1 MPLKKIQLRPGI
13 TRDVT
18 NFTNEGGW
26 YDCDKVRFRM
36 GMPESIGGWIEQ
48 LDGGSVFNQLDSP
61 YGACR
66 CLHDWTTLSGQQFTA
81 IGTNKKLLLLNQ
93 TTLSNITPVGPP
105 IALTSNPFKMIVA
118 PGTGGPPQ
126 CNSLEVDHIAHGR
139 STGDSVIFSGS
150 TSFGGFSAADIN
162 KEFMIEVIDDDR
174 YRVYLSVTVPLIGG
188 GGGGSAVVA
197 TYEIPIGPVSN
208 SFLSGGY
215 GVGTYGTGTYGTPR
229 SGFESGIRIWS
240 IDNFGEDLVAAIIGG
255 KIYYWDASAGVGQR
269 AVELSSLSGSNQ
281 CPTIN
286 SAGIAVSEGDR
297 HLQVFGAN
305 PQGSSA
311 ADPLLIRWSNQED
324 LLEWE
329 PRRDTTA
336 GFLRVSAGSRMLA
349 HSRGRQETVVWTD
362 IGMNALTFTG
372 PPYTFGLNTIASNVS
387 IVGPNAAIEARN
399 QIYWMDLN
407 AFRFYNGSVN
417 SLPCTVQSYVFD
429 DFNWFQRQKVC
440 AGHNSRFNEVWWW
453 YPSASSIENNRYVAY
468 NYVDNYWIVGEM
480 SRTAWLDSSFSGYP
494 IAWGVEGSIGR
505 YRLLQHEIGV
515 NAVLKTLIGTIQA
528 YPISSYIEGADLTLL
543 EGDQFAF
550 ISRIAPDFTKTGTS
564 ANGAVVFEI
573 KQRNFPQNSLTTG
586 FSGALVST
594 SNPKELF
601 VRVRARQF
609 ALRVSSNTVDMGWRL
624 GTTRFD
630 IRDDGRKL

>member
-36 GMPESIGGWIEQ
+36 GMPESIGGWRSILNGE
-48 LDGGSVFNQLDSP
+48 LPFTNSTWTGT
-61 YGACR
+61 AR
-66 CLHDWTTLSGQQFTA
+66 CLHQWTTLSGAQYTA
-81 IGTNKKLLLLNQ
+81 IGTHKRLLIYDNWN
-93 TTLSNITPVGPP
+93 LSDITP
-105 IALTSNPFKMIVA
+105 IASTVSLPNNPFTPVPGIISRTLTVNA
-118 PGTGGPPQ
+118 P
-126 CNSLEVDHIAHGR
+126 SHGA
-139 STGDSVIFSGS
+139 SVGDFVIISGS
-150 TSFGGFSAADIN
+150 TDVGPFLASFVNTQHEITEIVNANSYKIATTFVASNPSATPAGGAS
-162 KEFMIEVIDDDR
+162 
-174 YRVYLSVTVPLIGG
+174 
-188 GGGGSAVVA
+188 VVA
-197 TYEIPIGPVSN
+197 QYLIPIGRDINV
-208 SFLSGGY
+208 FDSGGY

-229 SGFESGIRIWS
+229 TGLESGIRIWS

-305 PQGSSA
+305 PQGSAA

-468 NYVDNYWIVGEM
+468 NYVDNYWIIGAMV
-480 SRTAWLDSSFSGYP
+480 RTAWLDSSFTGFP
-494 IAWGVEGSIGR
+494 IAWGYENFANF
-505 YRLLQHEIGV
+505 LFEHETGV
-515 NAVLKTLIGTIQA
+515 NAVIGPVS
-528 YPISSYIEGADLTLL
+528 YPLSSYIEGADLTLL

>member
-36 GMPESIGGWIEQ
+36 GMPESIGGWRSILNGE
-48 LDGGSVFNQLDSP
+48 LPFTNSTWTGT
-61 YGACR
+61 AR
-66 CLHDWTTLSGQQFTA
+66 CLHQWTTLSGTQYTA
-81 IGTNKKLLLLNQ
+81 IGTHKRLLIYDNWN
-93 TTLSNITPVGPP
+93 LSDITP
-105 IALTSNPFKMIVA
+105 IASTVSLPNNPFTPVPGIISRTLTVNA
-118 PGTGGPPQ
+118 P
-126 CNSLEVDHIAHGR
+126 SHGA
-139 STGDSVIFSGS
+139 SVGDFVIISGS
-150 TSFGGFSAADIN
+150 TDVGPFLASFVNTQHEITEIVNANSYKIATTFVAFNPPATPAGGAS
-162 KEFMIEVIDDDR
+162 
-174 YRVYLSVTVPLIGG
+174 
-188 GGGGSAVVA
+188 VVA
-197 TYEIPIGPVSN
+197 QYLIPIGRDINV
-208 SFLSGGY
+208 FDSGGY

-229 SGFESGIRIWS
+229 TGLESGIRIWS

-336 GFLRVSAGSRMLA
+336 GFLRVSAGSRMFA
-349 HSRGRQETVVWTD
+349 HARGRQETVVWTD

-468 NYVDNYWIVGEM
+468 NYVDNYWIIGAMV
-480 SRTAWLDSSFSGYP
+480 RTAWLDSSFTGFP
-494 IAWGVEGSIGR
+494 IAWGYENFANF
-505 YRLLQHEIGV
+505 LFEHETGV
-515 NAVLKTLIGTIQA
+515 NAVIGLVS
-528 YPISSYIEGADLTLL
+528 YPLSSYIEGADLTLL

>member
-1 MPLKKIQLRPGI
+1 MPLKKFQLRPGI
-13 TRDVT
+13 IRDVT

-36 GMPESIGGWIEQ
+36 GMPESIGGWRSILSGQ
-48 LDGGSVFNQLDSP
+48 LPFTNSSWTGT
-61 YGACR
+61 AR
-66 CLHDWTTLSGQQFTA
+66 CLHQWSTLSKINYTA
-81 IGTNKKLLLLNQ
+81 IGTNKRLLIYDSWNLYD
-93 TTLSNITPVGPP
+93 ITPIDRTASLPN
-105 IALTSNPFKMIVA
+105 NPFTPVA
-118 PGTGGPPQ
+118 GAISDTLTVNAP
-126 CNSLEVDHIAHGR
+126 SHGA
-139 STGDSVIFSGS
+139 SVGDFVIISGS
-150 TSFGGFSAADIN
+150 TDVGPFLASFVNTQHEISEIVNANSYRI
-162 KEFMIEVIDDDR
+162 KTEFTAFNP
-174 YRVYLSVTVPLIGG
+174 SPTPGG
-188 GGGGSAVVA
+188 GAAVVA
-197 TYEIPIGPVSN
+197 QYLIPIGRDTNV
-208 SFLSGGY
+208 FDSGGY
-215 GVGTYGTGTYGTPR
+215 GVGTWGTGTWGTPR
-229 SGFESGIRIWS
+229 AGIESGIRIWS

-286 SAGIAVSEGDR
+286 LAGIAVSEGDR

-305 PQGSSA
+305 PQGSA
-311 ADPLLIRWSNQED
+311 VADPLLIRWSNQED

-336 GFLRVSAGSRMLA
+336 GFLRVSAGSRILA

-387 IVGPNAAIEARN
+387 IVGPNSAVEARN

-453 YPSASSIENNRYVAY
+453 YPSASSTENNRYVAY
-468 NYVDNYWIVGEM
+468 NYVDDYWIIGTMV
-480 SRTAWLDSSFSGYP
+480 RTAWLDSSFTGFP
-494 IAWGVEGSIGR
+494 IAWGYENFAN
-505 YRLLQHEIGV
+505 YLFEHEVGV
-515 NAVLKTLIGTIQA
+515 NAVVGQVSTPL
-528 YPISSYIEGADLTLL
+528 SSYIEGADLTLL

-564 ANGAVVFEI
+564 VNGSVVFEI

-601 VRVRARQF
+601 VRVRTRQF